1 MEGRYEST
9 FIKNYIMK
17 SLLVLQNLKCT
28 GCASTITSK
37 LTDFDFVHS
46 VMVDVDTSTV
56 EVIYD
61 LETNLPFLQD
71 ALRKLGYPIV
81 GEANPITTKAKS
93 YVSCA
98 IGKIN

>member
-1 MEGRYEST
+1 
-9 FIKNYIMK
+9 MK

-46 VMVDVDTSTV
+46 VMVDVEASTV
-56 EVIYD
+56 EVIYE
-61 LETNLPFLQD
+61 LETNLPILQE
-71 ALRKLGYPIV
+71 ALRKLGYPVV
-81 GEANPITTKAKS
+81 GEANSLTTKAKS

-98 IGKIN
+98 IGKMN

>member
-1 MEGRYEST
+1 
-9 FIKNYIMK
+9 MK

-46 VMVDVDTSTV
+46 VMVDVEASTV
-56 EVIYD
+56 EVIYE
-61 LETNLPFLQD
+61 LEINLPILQE
-71 ALRKLGYPIV
+71 ALRKLGYPVV
-81 GEANPITTKAKS
+81 GEANSLTTKAKS

-98 IGKIN
+98 IGKMN

>member
-1 MEGRYEST
+1 
-9 FIKNYIMK
+9 MK

-28 GCASTITSK
+28 GCASTISSK

-46 VMVDVDTSTV
+46 VLIDVDASTV
-56 EVIYD
+56 EVIYE
-61 LETNLPFLQD
+61 LETNLPILQE
-71 ALRKLGYPIV
+71 ALRKLGYPVV
-81 GEANPITTKAKS
+81 GEVNSLTTKAKS

>member
-1 MEGRYEST
+1 
-9 FIKNYIMK
+9 MK

-46 VMVDVDTSTV
+46 VMVDVEASTV
-56 EVIYD
+56 EVIYE
-61 LETNLPFLQD
+61 LEINLPILQE
-71 ALRKLGYPIV
+71 ALRKLGYPVV
-81 GEANPITTKAKS
+81 GEANSLTTKAKS

>member
-1 MEGRYEST
+1 
-9 FIKNYIMK
+9 MK

-46 VMVDVDTSTV
+46 VMVDVEASTV
-56 EVIYD
+56 EVIYE
-61 LETNLPFLQD
+61 LETNLPILQD
-71 ALRKLGYPIV
+71 ALLKLGYPVV
-81 GEANPITTKAKS
+81 GEANSLTTKAKS

-98 IGKIN
+98 IGKMN

>member
-1 MEGRYEST
+1 
-9 FIKNYIMK
+9 MK

-46 VMVDVDTSTV
+46 VMVDVEASTV
-56 EVIYD
+56 EVIYE
-61 LETNLPFLQD
+61 LETNLPILQE
-71 ALRKLGYPIV
+71 ALRKLGYPVV
-81 GEANPITTKAKS
+81 GEANSLTTKAKS